1 MNSETQS
8 FVPATR
14 QAESKEL
21 TVDEVRES
29 LSTTEKDN
37 RLTPLEIAAQY
48 FAKIRFCGAQSG

>member
-29 LSTTEKDN
+29 LSTTEKGQSAN
-37 RLTPLEIAAQY
+37 TIGNCRTVFCQ
-48 FAKIRFCGAQSG
+48 IRFCGALSG